1 MIKVLLAEPHAV
13 IRRHLRQ
20 VLEDSRKCDIC
31 GEAES
36 GREAVELAIRL
47 APAVAVLDLDMPEM
61 HGLEVARRLRVAR
74 PATEILILAT
84 SHTDELLSRA
94 LVAGARGYMK
104 KSDIV
109 FHLRDAVIA
118 LSRREPFLTPDVMP
132 AWREY
137 FLSERSALEFL
148 GAHSAP
154 KLD

>member
-13 IRRHLRQ
+13 IRRHLRH
-20 VLEDSRKCDIC
+20 VLEDSGECEIC

-36 GREAVELAIRL
+36 GREAVELAMRL

-61 HGLEVARRLRVAR
+61 HGLEVARRLRATR

-84 SHTDELLSRA
+84 SHTDELVSRVLA
-94 LVAGARGYMK
+94 AGARGYMK
-104 KSDIV
+104 KSEIV

-118 LSRREPFLTPDVMP
+118 LSRREPYLTPDVMT
-132 AWREY
+132 AWRAY
-137 FLSERSALEFL
+137 FLSEGPALERR